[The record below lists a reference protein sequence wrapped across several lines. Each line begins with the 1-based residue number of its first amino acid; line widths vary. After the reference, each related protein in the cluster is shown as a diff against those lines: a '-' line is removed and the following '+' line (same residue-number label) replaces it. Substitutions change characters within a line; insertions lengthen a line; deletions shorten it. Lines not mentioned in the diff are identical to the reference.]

1 MPRFCKCLRKTARA
15 SRATVEEAPLRQ
27 QVNAGQAGLFTFQM
41 TSSALRESCPTALR
55 ERNCI
60 SAVFILVEDVEFVS
74 EAKTVF
80 L

>member
-1 MPRFCKCLRKTARA
+1 
-15 SRATVEEAPLRQ
+15 
-27 QVNAGQAGLFTFQM
+27 M
-41 TSSALRESCPTALR
+41 TSSALRENCPTALR

-60 SAVFILVEDVEFVS
+60 SAVFILVEDVEFVDVS